1 VIAAENTSQT
11 DVVVNGIKRMITSG
25 ELAPNARLPIEKEL
39 ADVLGVSRT
48 PLREGVRALSLLG
61 VLETRQGA
69 GTFVTALNPALLMSQ
84 LGFLVDVQRSDD
96 AVHVHSVRRVLET
109 EAAGSAALLV
119 TDLQL
124 SGINSTLDAFETALG
139 SGAIDHEAVLELDL
153 RFHRLIAEASG
164 NPILV
169 AFIEGLS
176 GRTVEGRLA
185 RAINEDVAESSTLAE
200 HRAIARA
207 LAEHSPDRARLRM
220 ANHLL
225 SVEDYLRSKAQD
237 LSD

>member
-1 VIAAENTSQT
+1 
-11 DVVVNGIKRMITSG
+11 
-25 ELAPNARLPIEKEL
+25 
-39 ADVLGVSRT
+39 
-48 PLREGVRALSLLG
+48 
-61 VLETRQGA
+61 
-69 GTFVTALNPALLMSQ
+69 
-84 LGFLVDVQRSDD
+84 
-96 AVHVHSVRRVLET
+96 VRRVLET

-237 LSD
+237 PSD